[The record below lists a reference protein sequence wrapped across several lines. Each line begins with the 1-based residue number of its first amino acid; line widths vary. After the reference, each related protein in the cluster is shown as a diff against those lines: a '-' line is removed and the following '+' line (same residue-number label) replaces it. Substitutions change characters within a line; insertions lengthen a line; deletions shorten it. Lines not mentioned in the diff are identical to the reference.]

1 MPNKYVIFKDDDV
14 GKDFIK
20 LKRWI
25 DIVIKNDAK
34 GAIGLIGKYMK
45 DKNLSKFLNNLD
57 EKKIEVFCHGYSHS
71 YLPFL
76 LYKFWKNNRIYPVE
90 FNRNERSHNKSLIKY
105 RKAESKYLKRKAIC
119 FGPPGNLWNDS
130 VINPVLQN
138 GFSIMFSSVKTKQDL
153 MTIPISDNYKQ
164 DSLEEFIK
172 MYKENANQLIYTLQF
187 HHEDLSE
194 KQLELLPKV
203 IDFLKNKED
212 RIFVTPSELL
222 EISKKDKN
230 ILNLIL
236 PKN

>member
-1 MPNKYVIFKDDDV
+1 LTNKYVVFKDDDV

-25 DIVIKNDAK
+25 DIVIKNNAK

-45 DKNLSKFLNNLD
+45 DKNLSEFLNALD

-76 LYKFWKNNRIYPVE
+76 LHRYWNNNRAYPIE
-90 FNRNERSHNKSLIKY
+90 FNRNEKSHNKSFVKY
-105 RKAESKYLKRKAIC
+105 REAERKYLKRKAIC
-119 FGPPGNLWNDS
+119 FGPPGNTWNDDIIS
-130 VINPVLQN
+130 PAIKN
-138 GFSIMFSSVKTKQDL
+138 GFIIMFSSVKTKKDL
-153 MTIPISDNYKQ
+153 MTLPISNRYKQ

-172 MYKENANQLIYTLQF
+172 MYKENADHLIYTLQF
-187 HHEDLSE
+187 HHADLSE
-194 KQLELLPKV
+194 KQFELLPKV
-203 IDFLKNKED
+203 IDFLKNKEG

-230 ILNLIL
+230 ILNLIS
-236 PKN
+236 PKT